1 VKVTYIDHT
10 SDMGGAEHNLL
21 NLVTTLS
28 SMGMQP
34 TVLTT
39 LGGSLIERLQ
49 AKNIPVQLFTLS
61 ESTKFVAREQL
72 GLGLLRTA
80 FNRLPELWN
89 VQSQLRRRLSD
100 LKPDIVQTN
109 TLKAHVLGSL
119 AVAGTGVPMI
129 WHLQD
134 LPTQRGNSL
143 PLLEICAALVKPRI
157 ACISKAVMADLS
169 PKLQKYAS
177 VIYNGIDSEA
187 VRQRSKVYGQS
198 IRTNFGIPEKAPLIG
213 VVAHLIPWKGHR
225 HVLAALAQLQQKF
238 PQLYCL
244 CVGGEILQFAGQK
257 AALEAE
263 AQRLGVAEKVFFTG
277 QRDDV
282 AQIMGAL
289 DFLVVPSEHEPFG
302 LVLVEAMALG
312 KAIVA
317 TRSGGIPE
325 IVCDG
330 ETGAMVPV
338 ADSLAL
344 AEKISDY
351 LDHPDLARRAGE
363 AGYLRVESC
372 FTLTTM
378 AEKFAALYGD
388 ICD

>member
-1 VKVTYIDHT
+1 VKIAYIDHT

-21 NLVTTLS
+21 NLVTTLAG
-28 SMGMQP
+28 MGVLP

-39 LGGSLIERLQ
+39 PGGPLIERLQ
-49 AKNIPVQLFTLS
+49 AKNIPVQLFRLS

-89 VQSQLRRRLSD
+89 VQSQLRRLLTD
-100 LKPDIVQTN
+100 LKPDMVQTN
-109 TLKAHVLGSL
+109 SLKAHVLGSL
-119 AVAGTGVPMI
+119 AVAGTGRPML

-143 PLLEICAALVKPRI
+143 PLLEVCAALVKPRI
-157 ACISKAVMADLS
+157 VCISKAVMADLS
-169 PKLQKYAS
+169 PKLQQYAC

-187 VRQRSKVYGQS
+187 VRQRSKIYGQN
-198 IRTNFGIPEKAPLIG
+198 IRSDFGIPFDAPLIG

-225 HVLAALAQLQQKF
+225 HLLAAISQLQSQF
-238 PQLYCL
+238 PNLYCL

-257 AALEAE
+257 AALQAE
-263 AQRLGVAEKVFFTG
+263 SQRLGVANRVFFTG

-282 AQIMGAL
+282 AQIMNAL

-312 KAIVA
+312 KPVVA
-317 TRSGGIPE
+317 THSGGIPE
-325 IVCDG
+325 IVREG
-330 ETGAMVPV
+330 ETGLMVPV
-338 ADSLAL
+338 ADSTAL
-344 AEKISDY
+344 AEKIAYY
-351 LDHPDLARRAGE
+351 LDYPDRARRAGE
-363 AGYLRVESC
+363 AGDRRVESC

-378 AEKFAALYGD
+378 AEKFAALYGE
-388 ICD
+388 ICG

>member
-1 VKVTYIDHT
+1 VKIAYIDHT

-21 NLVTTLS
+21 NLVTTLA
-28 SMGMQP
+28 GMSVLP

-39 LGGSLIERLQ
+39 PGGPLVERLQ
-49 AKNIPVQLFTLS
+49 AKNIPVRLFSLS

-72 GLGLLRTA
+72 GMGLLRTA

-89 VQSQLRRRLSD
+89 VQSQLRRLLAD
-100 LKPDIVQTN
+100 LKPDMVQTN
-109 TLKAHVLGSL
+109 SLKAHVLGSL
-119 AVAGTGVPMI
+119 AVAGTGMPMI

-157 ACISKAVMADLS
+157 VCISKAVMADLS
-169 PKLQKYAS
+169 PKLQQYAC

-187 VRQRSKVYGQS
+187 VRQRAKIHGQS
-198 IRTNFGIPEKAPLIG
+198 IRTDFGIPAEAPLIG

-225 HVLAALAQLQQKF
+225 HLLAAISQLQSKF
-238 PQLYCL
+238 PNLYCL

-257 AALEAE
+257 AALQAE
-263 AQRLGVAEKVFFTG
+263 SQRLGVANRVFFTG

-282 AQIMGAL
+282 AEIMNAL

-312 KAIVA
+312 KPVVA

-325 IVCDG
+325 IVREG
-330 ETGAMVPV
+330 ETGLMVPV
-338 ADSLAL
+338 ADSTAL
-344 AEKISDY
+344 AEKIAYY
-351 LDHPDLARRAGE
+351 LDYPDRARRAGE
-363 AGYLRVESC
+363 AGDRRVESC

-378 AEKFAALYGD
+378 AEKFATLYGE
-388 ICD
+388 ICG

>member
-1 VKVTYIDHT
+1 VKVAYIDHT

-28 SMGMQP
+28 QMDVQP

-39 LGGSLIERLQ
+39 PGGPLVERLQ
-49 AKNIPVQLFTLS
+49 AKKIPVQLFRLS

-72 GLGLLRTA
+72 GLGLLRSA

-89 VQSQLRRRLSD
+89 VQSQLRQLLAG

-119 AVAGTGVPMI
+119 AVAGTGMPMI

-157 ACISKAVMADLS
+157 VCISKAVMTDLS
-169 PKLQKYAS
+169 PKLQKFAS

-187 VRQRSKVYGQS
+187 VRQRSKVHGQS
-198 IRTNFGIPEKAPLIG
+198 IRTLFEIPAESPLIG

-225 HVLAALAQLQQKF
+225 HLLAAVAQLQSRF
-238 PQLYCL
+238 PNLYCL

-257 AALEAE
+257 ADLQAE
-263 AQRLGVAEKVFFTG
+263 SQRLGVANRVFFTG

-282 AQIMGAL
+282 AQIMNAF

-312 KAIVA
+312 KAVIA

-325 IVCDG
+325 IVSEG
-330 ETGAMVPV
+330 ETGVMVPV
-338 ADSLAL
+338 ADSVAL
-344 AEKISDY
+344 AEKIAHY
-351 LDHPDLARRAGE
+351 LDHPDLVRRDGE
-363 AGYLRVESC
+363 AGYRRVESC

-378 AEKFAALYGD
+378 AEKFAALYGE

>member
-1 VKVTYIDHT
+1 
-10 SDMGGAEHNLL
+10 MGGAEHNLL
-21 NLVTTLS
+21 NLVTTLAT
-28 SMGMQP
+28 MHVQP

-39 LGGSLIERLQ
+39 LGGPLIERLQ
-49 AKNIPVQLFTLS
+49 AKNIPVKLFSLS

-72 GLGLLRTA
+72 GVGLLRTA
-80 FNRLPELWN
+80 LNRLPELWS
-89 VQSQLRRRLSD
+89 VRSQLRSLLAE

-109 TLKAHVLGSL
+109 SLKAHVLGSL

-157 ACISKAVMADLS
+157 VCISKAVMADLS
-169 PKLQKYAS
+169 PRLQKYAS

-198 IRTNFGIPEKAPLIG
+198 IRTHFGIPGEASLIG

-225 HVLAALAQLQQKF
+225 HVLAAVAQLQNQF
-238 PQLYCL
+238 PNLYCL

-257 AALEAE
+257 SSLQAE
-263 AQRLGVAEKVFFTG
+263 AQRLGVANQVFFTG

-282 AQIMGAL
+282 AQIMNAL

-325 IVCDG
+325 IVQEG

-344 AEKISDY
+344 AKKIAYY
-351 LDHPDLARRAGE
+351 LEYPDLARRAGE
-363 AGYLRVESC
+363 AGYRRVESC

-388 ICD
+388 LCD